1 MSHSLATTLV
11 ETHTA
16 LTLLRRMIE
25 KRGLISYM
33 RDIDT
38 LIAITIDE
46 TQKATDL
53 LELPHRQH

>member
-1 MSHSLATTLV
+1 
-11 ETHTA
+11 
-16 LTLLRRMIE
+16 MIE
-25 KRGLISYM
+25 KRGLISSM